1 MRQKTAQWIK
11 LRCGMAV
18 MTTKTFW
25 VASKACKGHAAM
37 TAFTGSLPLVRQN
50 PRHPRNPFHPR
61 SERRYTYSLRT
72 EVFFPQPVN
81 RHTNREEEV
90 VV

>member
-1 MRQKTAQWIK
+1 MRQKTAKWIK

-37 TAFTGSLPLVRQN
+37 TAFTGPY
-50 PRHPRNPFHPR
+50 R
-61 SERRYTYSLRT
+61 SSDKIRAIRVIRFIRDPKGGYAYSLRT
-72 EVFFPQPVN
+72 EVFYP
-81 RHTNREEEV
+81 
-90 VV
+90 